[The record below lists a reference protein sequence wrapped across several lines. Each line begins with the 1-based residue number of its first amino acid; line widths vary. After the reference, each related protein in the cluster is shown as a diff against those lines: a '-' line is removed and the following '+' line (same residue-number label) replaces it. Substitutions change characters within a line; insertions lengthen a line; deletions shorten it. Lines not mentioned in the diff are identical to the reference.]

1 MERTAREREL
11 EQRIADLE
19 REVAAYH
26 MDGIA
31 YEREKSEYLAQRAEV
46 IRLLTLAA
54 DGRREYARGS
64 EGAMLNL
71 DTRQVL
77 LAEAQYLDNARK
89 IVEGDK
95 DPLYGL
101 LPSWMWAEAGLE

>member
-46 IRLLTLAA
+46 IRLLKMAEA
-54 DGRREYARGS
+54 GRREYAASAVGMI
-64 EGAMLNL
+64 ATDLLN
-71 DTRQVL
+71 
-77 LAEAQYLDNARK
+77 EAQCFASAVK
-89 IVEGDK
+89 IAEGNK
-95 DPLYGL
+95 EPLYGL
-101 LPSWMWAEAGLE
+101 LPS